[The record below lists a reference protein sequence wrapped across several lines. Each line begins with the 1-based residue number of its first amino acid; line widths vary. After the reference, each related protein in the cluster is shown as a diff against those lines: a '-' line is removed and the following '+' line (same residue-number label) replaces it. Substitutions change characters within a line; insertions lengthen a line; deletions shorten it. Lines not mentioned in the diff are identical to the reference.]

1 MAQVFPIPVT
11 VLTGFLG
18 AGKTTL
24 LNRLLK
30 DPALQ
35 NTAVIVNELG
45 EVAIDHLLV
54 EQSSDGVIELSDGC
68 LCCTVRGELVDTLAG
83 LVEQA
88 QTGGADRLERVV
100 IETTGLADPVPVL
113 QSLMAHPAL
122 VQAFRLDGV
131 VTMVDAVNGP
141 ATLERHDEAVRQAAI
156 ADRLI
161 VTKTDL
167 AEPDEV
173 ETVTAVLRLINPAAP
188 VVDVRNAGSG
198 PQVLFGSGLIDPET
212 RSADLRR
219 WLGEPAEGHDHDHHD
234 GHDHAHHHHH
244 HDRVR
249 SFSLRH
255 ERPVGLSTIEMFI
268 DLLRSVQ
275 GERLLR
281 MKGVIETEEDRERPL
296 VIHGVQKLMH
306 PPARLPAWPEGPRGT
321 RLVLI
326 GDGLDEDYVRRLFGA
341 FTGAPALDTPDS
353 AAMTDNPL
361 AIAGF
366 RASGD

>member
-1 MAQVFPIPVT
+1 MGQAFPIPVT

-35 NTAVIVNELG
+35 KTAVIVNELG
-45 EVAIDHLLV
+45 EVAVDHLLV
-54 EQSSDGVIELSDGC
+54 EQSSEGIIELSDGC

-83 LVEQA
+83 LVEKV
-88 QTGGADRLERVV
+88 QTGGAGPIERVV

-131 VTMVDAVNGP
+131 VTLVDAVNGP
-141 ATLERHDEAVRQAAI
+141 ATLERHDEAVRQVAV

-161 VTKTDL
+161 VTKGDL
-167 AEPDEV
+167 AEPGAV
-173 ETVTAVLRLINPAAP
+173 GGVTATLRLLNLRAAIL
-188 VVDVRNAGSG
+188 DGRTIGSG
-198 PQVLFGSGLIDPET
+198 REALFGGGLFDQET

-219 WLGEPAEGHDHDHHD
+219 WLGEPAEAHDHDHHD
-234 GHDHAHHHHH
+234 GHDHHHDHHH

-255 ERPVGLSTIEMFI
+255 ERPVTLSTIEMFI

-275 GERLLR
+275 GEHLLR
-281 MKGVIETEEDRERPL
+281 MKGVIEIEEDPDRPL

-341 FTGAPALDTPDS
+341 FTGAPALDTPDR

-361 AIAGF
+361 AIAGY
-366 RASGD
+366 SGSCG